1 MHEAIRQLLILQDRD
16 QKILSYQR
24 NLEKI
29 PRDQSD
35 VKRKLTDDEGAVAKA
50 HDLLQQ
56 CEVSVKKV
64 ELDIGT
70 RRTTIAR
77 LKQQQFETRKN
88 EEFVAL
94 GNEVIRYEKEID
106 ALETRVLE
114 LMEQVDDQ
122 RAEHH
127 AAEEQ
132 LRRARALADEAMK
145 ELAEKQ
151 KNLTVSKAELE
162 GQRGTLVTDVVIDVV
177 SLYEKLMKT
186 KGGQAVVPMTNGMCG
201 GCHMKLV
208 PSTLVK
214 VTAGKEITQCEN
226 CGRIL
231 YPD

>member
-1 MHEAIRQLLILQDRD
+1 MHQAIRQLLILQDRD
-16 QKILSYQR
+16 QKILSYNR

-29 PRDQSD
+29 PRDQTD
-35 VKRKLTDDEGAVAKA
+35 VRRKLTDDEAAMTKA

-56 CEVSVKKV
+56 CEVNVKKV

-88 EEFVAL
+88 EEFTAL

-114 LMEQVDDQ
+114 LMEQVDGQ
-122 RAEHH
+122 RAEFH
-127 AAEEQ
+127 AAEER
-132 LRRARALADEAMK
+132 LRKARSLADESMK
-145 ELAEKQ
+145 ELEEKQ
-151 KNLTVSKAELE
+151 KNLSASKTELE
-162 GQRGTLVTDVVIDVV
+162 TERGALMTDVAVEII
-177 SLYEKLMKT
+177 SLYDKLMKT
-186 KGGQAVVPMTNGMCG
+186 KGGQAVVAMTSGMCG

-214 VTAGKEITQCEN
+214 VSAGKEITQCEN